1 MSLRVLL
8 ADESASIRKV
18 FQMGLQDYGAEVKSV
33 HNGLDVIEVAQNY
46 EPDIIFV
53 DILLQKKNGYEVAEE
68 VGQNPSLKMTPVVL
82 MWSSF
87 MELDQGKYKSC
98 GAKAELEKPFDIDKM
113 RNLIKSLVETTRSQQ
128 LSDFL
133 SFPKSIT
140 SEFVEEENEKA
151 DTGVTTAPRQQSAR
165 PTQPTNPQQTAPQ
178 NQAPI
183 EDDSEPFTF
192 EFDDQ
197 DDTPHLSLE
206 DDAPSASE
214 LEATSEFNIQADE
227 PEEFNMYE
235 VPPTPSPETEEQSLP
250 GNDDE
255 NWEAKPLN
263 TNMKS
268 ETTQDRTQE
277 DDFDNF
283 QSMDLGNEK
292 KLNLDDFLYKPET
305 QATKATAQPEPEH
318 DSISSTTRTG
328 EIHNVHVPNYDN
340 QTQPVGSMKMSNDEM
355 EAIIRQEV
363 RMALQKVIKDQLP
376 SAIEKVVREELEQIM
391 QQEMALKSAGQA
403 T

>member
-68 VGQNPSLKMTPVVL
+68 VGQNPNLKMTPVVL

-113 RNLIKSLVETTRSQQ
+113 RNLIKGLVETTRSQQ

-140 SEFVEEENEKA
+140 SEFVEEENVKA
-151 DTGVTTAPRQQSAR
+151 DTGVSPAPPQPSAKS
-165 PTQPTNPQQTAPQ
+165 QTASPSTPQ
-178 NQAPI
+178 TPI
-183 EDDSEPFTF
+183 EDNSEPFSF
-192 EFDDQ
+192 EVDDQ
-197 DDTPHLSLE
+197 EDAPNLTLE

-235 VPPTPSPETEEQSLP
+235 VPPTPPQETEEQSLP

-268 ETTQDRTQE
+268 DSTQDQTQE

-305 QATKATAQPEPEH
+305 QSKKTEPKPEPEH